1 MFHDSNNGSPD
12 DFCDH
17 PVRFD
22 AEFERQLGLCLSR
35 KPNKAAEWIFAK
47 GELQLRV
54 AEALISGEHD
64 PALASRHPL
73 TKVEQTRKRKQ
84 IEMAGRYLAVLAEFQ
99 QRTGAHPDVA
109 RLFGMIV
116 PMAFATGMACHE
128 VSQRNQELLG
138 SQAYLEAWKS
148 ARAKTARRSASMR
161 ASWKEKLTP
170 TLQLFLKK
178 YRGTR
183 TYTAMA
189 RRFLAENPA
198 IDRKERPI
206 RELIQSILVKES
218 DTTLESRS
226 STNGC

>member
-1 MFHDSNNGSPD
+1 MFQGTNNRSPD
-12 DFCDH
+12 DFCDD

-22 AEFERQLGLCLSR
+22 AEFERQLSLCLSR
-35 KPNKAAEWIFAK
+35 KPNRAAEWIFAK

-54 AEALISGEHD
+54 AEVLISGEHD
-64 PALASRHPL
+64 PALAPRHPL
-73 TKVEQTRKRKQ
+73 TKAEQTRKRKQ
-84 IEMAGRYLAVLAEFQ
+84 IEIAGRYLAMLAEFQ

-116 PMAFATGMACHE
+116 PMAFVTGMACHE
-128 VSQRNQELLG
+128 ISQRHQELLG
-138 SQAYLEAWKS
+138 SHAYLEAWKA

-178 YRGTR
+178 YRGTD

-189 RRFLAENPA
+189 RRFLTENPA
-198 IDRKERPI
+198 IDRKERAI
-206 RELIQSILVKES
+206 RELIRSVLVKES
-218 DTTLESRS
+218 DTTLDSRS

>member
-1 MFHDSNNGSPD
+1 MFPGANNRSPD
-12 DFCDH
+12 DFCVD
-17 PVRFD
+17 PIAFD

-35 KPNKAAEWIFAK
+35 KPNRAAEWIFAK

-54 AEALISGEHD
+54 AEVLISGEHD
-64 PALASRHPL
+64 PALAPRHSL
-73 TKVEQTRKRKQ
+73 TKAEQTRKRKQ
-84 IEMAGRYLAVLAEFQ
+84 IEIAGRYLAVLTEFQ
-99 QRTGAHPDVA
+99 QRTGAHPDLA

-138 SQAYLEAWKS
+138 GQAYLEEWKS
-148 ARAKTARRSASMR
+148 ARAKTARCSASIR
-161 ASWKEKLTP
+161 ASWKKQLMP
-170 TLQLFLKK
+170 TLQLFLKN
-178 YRGTR
+178 YRGTH

-198 IDRKERPI
+198 IDRKEKPI
-206 RELIQSILVKES
+206 RELIRSVLVKKS
-218 DTTLESRS
+218 DTTLDSRS

>member
-1 MFHDSNNGSPD
+1 MFPGPNSRSPD
-12 DFCDH
+12 DFCVD

-22 AEFERQLGLCLSR
+22 AEFETQLSLCLSR
-35 KPNKAAEWIFAK
+35 KPNRATEWIFVK

-54 AEALISGEHD
+54 AEVLISGEHD
-64 PALASRHPL
+64 PALAPRHPL
-73 TKVEQTRKRKQ
+73 TKAEQTRKRKQ
-84 IEMAGRYLAVLAEFQ
+84 IELAGRYLAVLAEFQ
-99 QRTGAHPDVA
+99 QRTGAHPDLA

-148 ARAKTARRSASMR
+148 ARAKTARRSASLR
-161 ASWKEKLTP
+161 ASWKEQLVP
-170 TLQLFLKK
+170 TLRVFLKN

-189 RRFLAENPA
+189 RRFLADNPA
-198 IDRKERPI
+198 IKREERPI
-206 RELIQSILVKES
+206 RELIRSVLVKES

-226 STNGC
+226 SMNGC